1 MSPVADAYGK
11 AGLAPAA
18 DRLAMCRL
26 ACGEQY
32 DSSPP
37 PHEGRAPAS
46 PHTTTP
52 ATVAPATA
60 AAAGAAAGVAP
71 RAAHGPTMDPAA
83 AVAAAPSATDSSSG
97 RGNSTGGGDGG
108 SGTARGGTAC
118 ARAPEPDYVM
128 VYDWEARQPG
138 YTRTLAVLR
147 RVQGELRAWLA
158 GGGQQGQGVGQEGRQ
173 AGGLGSASAGAGHT
187 GGPGGGTAAPMGN
200 ASSGHTTD
208 TGAALGASG
217 NEQGGQGDE
226 RPGEELRAM
235 LLCGADVLASM
246 ARPGVWVNP
255 DAVLRE
261 HGAVVVAR
269 EGTDLERLLATPGS
283 VLYDNRDRIVVV
295 YDRVGNSISSSAV
308 RRELAAGRP
317 VRYLVPEGVLSYM
330 YGRGLYGAGAAA
342 GKS

>member
-1 MSPVADAYGK
+1 
-11 AGLAPAA
+11 
-18 DRLAMCRL
+18 
-26 ACGEQY
+26 
-32 DSSPP
+32 
-37 PHEGRAPAS
+37 
-46 PHTTTP
+46 
-52 ATVAPATA
+52 
-60 AAAGAAAGVAP
+60 
-71 RAAHGPTMDPAA
+71 
-83 AVAAAPSATDSSSG
+83 
-97 RGNSTGGGDGG
+97 
-108 SGTARGGTAC
+108 
-118 ARAPEPDYVM
+118 
-128 VYDWEARQPG
+128 
-138 YTRTLAVLR
+138 
-147 RVQGELRAWLA
+147 
-158 GGGQQGQGVGQEGRQ
+158 
-173 AGGLGSASAGAGHT
+173 
-187 GGPGGGTAAPMGN
+187 
-200 ASSGHTTD
+200 
-208 TGAALGASG
+208 
-217 NEQGGQGDE
+217 
-226 RPGEELRAM
+226 M